1 MAKTG
6 KKQSGL
12 RLGLITIGAV
22 MVGFAGL
29 FLLGPSLPPAPTQ
42 AVNVAA
48 APGLLDRLEDT
59 PTRRAVEAL
68 QAASPGTYVQLQTTA
83 RQALRDEATAQDLS
97 RLTLEALF
105 GELQGQALTLRSAE
119 SANFHAIIAGLADGF
134 RRLKTEDSKWCD
146 GSQIAAY
153 LTQNDA
159 DLVPTLLAE
168 FPYQSPQ
175 YEWAMDW
182 MTVVLTTAKQAQ
194 DRPQQHARPGFR
206 DEAVLQQEGL
216 ALGSEQWA
224 LALQIAAFANSE
236 GTSYAKMK
244 DVIGG
249 MNVCDLAIA
258 VETVSARLPSDV
270 QGRIWSDLMPET
282 MVGNTPYVMWRVT
295 DYFFIG

>member
-1 MAKTG
+1 MAVTQH
-6 KKQSGL
+6 KQTGL
-12 RLGLITIGAV
+12 RLGLITLSAV
-22 MVGFAGL
+22 MIGFAGL
-29 FLLGPSLPPAPTQ
+29 FLFGPKVPAPPKI
-42 AVNVAA
+42 AVNIAE
-48 APGLLDRLEDT
+48 APGLLDRLDDA

-83 RQALRDEATAQDLS
+83 RQALRDEASPQELS

-105 GELQGQALTLRSAE
+105 SEFQGQALTLRSAE
-119 SANFHAIIAGLADGF
+119 SANFHAIISGLADGF
-134 RRLKTEDSKWCD
+134 KKLKAADNKWCD
-146 GSQIAAY
+146 GAQIAAY
-153 LTQNDA
+153 LTQNDD

-175 YEWAMDW
+175 YLWAMDW

-194 DRPQQHARPGFR
+194 DRPQQHYRPGSR
-206 DEAVLQQEGL
+206 DEAMLQQEGL

-236 GTSYAKMK
+236 GTSHAKMK
-244 DVIGG
+244 DVIAG

-258 VETVSARLPSDV
+258 VETVSARLPADV